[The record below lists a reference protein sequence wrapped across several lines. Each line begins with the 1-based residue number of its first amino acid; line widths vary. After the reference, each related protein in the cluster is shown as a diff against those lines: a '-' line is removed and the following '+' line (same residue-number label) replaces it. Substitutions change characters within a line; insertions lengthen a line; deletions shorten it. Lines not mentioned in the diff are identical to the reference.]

1 MRTSSIIFD
10 QTQPSGCGHN
20 KISVV
25 DPRGCATYRE
35 SVAIVRCLLH
45 FFYTYRSFFFFS
57 ASSSGEYTTSWTCGL
72 ACLQTGIRKFKGS
85 RVGLERRSLSIVP
98 VQENAIHLLLN
109 CRNIRQR
116 LRENIVE
123 KEWLLMNEEI
133 AYKKTGEPKLQN

>member
-1 MRTSSIIFD
+1 
-10 QTQPSGCGHN
+10 
-20 KISVV
+20 
-25 DPRGCATYRE
+25 
-35 SVAIVRCLLH
+35 
-45 FFYTYRSFFFFS
+45 
-57 ASSSGEYTTSWTCGL
+57 
-72 ACLQTGIRKFKGS
+72 
-85 RVGLERRSLSIVP
+85 VP